1 MFTGLV
7 ADLGTVSDVEATAD
21 GVRLQVATS
30 LAAELSEGDSVAVNG
45 VCLTAV
51 SADAQASPPR

>member
-7 ADLGTVSDVEATAD
+7 EDLGTVAAVDATDD
-21 GVRLQVATS
+21 GVRLTLES
-30 LAAELSEGDSVAVNG
+30 RLARELGEGDSIAVNG

-51 SADAQASPPR
+51 GICGTR